1 MIATTEYLPSG
12 ADRQSMMNHLTAFWR
27 NGMRMRTF
35 HWLLLIFSSLL
46 VAAACSGSAP
56 QPEYRTTTTVKDIM
70 DSMVDPNAD
79 FLWESVATIVTA
91 AGTEERAPR
100 TDEEWI
106 TLRRHAIPL
115 IEATNLLQMPGR
127 HVAKPGEKSEN
138 PGIELGPEE
147 IEVRINQDR
156 AAFMTFARA
165 LHDAVLPALKAIE
178 TKDVKGLS
186 DAGEHIDTA
195 CENCHLKY
203 WYPDQFK
210 NFDAEAKKQQ
220 EKKQPGS

>member
-1 MIATTEYLPSG
+1 
-12 ADRQSMMNHLTAFWR
+12 
-27 NGMRMRTF
+27 MRMRSF
-35 HWLLLIFSSLL
+35 HWCLLIGSVLL
-46 VAAACSGSAP
+46 VAAACSPSGP
-56 QPEYRTTTTVKDIM
+56 QPEYRTTATIKDIM

-91 AGTEERAPR
+91 AGTEERGSHH
-100 TDEEWI
+100 DEEW
-106 TLRRHAIPL
+106 TNLRKHAIRWSKRQ
-115 IEATNLLQMPGR
+115 TLQMPGR

-156 AAFMTFARA
+156 AAFIDFAHK
-165 LHDAVLPALKAIE
+165 LHDAVAPALKAIE
-178 TKDVKGLS
+178 AKDVKGLS
-186 DAGEHIDTA
+186 DAGEKIDEA

-210 NFDAEAKKQQ
+210 GLAEAAKKQ
-220 EKKQPGS
+220 KP

>member
-1 MIATTEYLPSG
+1 
-12 ADRQSMMNHLTAFWR
+12 
-27 NGMRMRTF
+27 
-35 HWLLLIFSSLL
+35 
-46 VAAACSGSAP
+46 
-56 QPEYRTTTTVKDIM
+56 M

-79 FLWESVATIVTA
+79 FLWDSVATIVTA

-106 TLRRHAIPL
+106 TLRKRAIPL

-147 IEVRINQDR
+147 IEAAINQDR
-156 AAFMTFARA
+156 AAFINFAHG
-165 LHDAVLPALKAIE
+165 LHDAVAPALKAIE
-178 TKDVKGLS
+178 SKDVQGLS
-186 DAGEHIDTA
+186 DAGEKIDTA

-203 WYPDQFK
+203 WYPNQFAALNK
-210 NFDAEAKKQQ
+210 APNDKK
-220 EKKQPGS
+220 